1 MDNRARSHH
10 TDRGAVN
17 TSLVVWIM
25 AIFALAALF
34 AGLGWAGVFDSGDE
48 EGTTAPP
55 ATIEPTDWTGVVVDS
70 ITGEPLGGVT
80 VTPTDVTGAPISS
93 LAVVTAADGSYTLP
107 GLTLDE
113 YGLSADGSLV
123 AHEQGW
129 VASTS
134 GPLGHLVVQAW
145 GDAATFAPGVFG
157 DIALDPIEVPV
168 ASTSTSPSSSAA
180 PTTIAP
186 TTTAANHGPDIG
198 VLDVSPISVS
208 PSAFCGPTEVDLS
221 VAVTDPD
228 GVGMVNVEWSYPSD
242 EFGVPGTASGSE
254 TLSRDPGTDTWRGT
268 LSFWKQPWYAITDV
282 TLKVVAHDTR
292 TMRRSRT
299 FDSILT
305 IERC

>member
-1 MDNRARSHH
+1 MDNRARSSRP
-10 TDRGAVN
+10 DRGAIN
-17 TSLVVWIM
+17 TSLALWIM

-34 AGLGWAGVFDSGDE
+34 AGLGWAGVFESGDDE
-48 EGTTAPP
+48 STPTPP

-80 VTPTDVTGAPISS
+80 VTPTDVTGAPISA

-123 AHEQGW
+123 AHEHGW
-129 VASTS
+129 VASIS
-134 GPLGHLVVQAW
+134 GPRGHLVVQTW
-145 GDAATFAPGVFG
+145 GEAATFAPGVFG
-157 DIALDPIEVPV
+157 DIALDPIDES
-168 ASTSTSPSSSAA
+168 AGSTSS
-180 PTTIAP
+180 PTTVTP
-186 TTTAANHGPDIG
+186 TTAGTTTSAENHGPDIG
-198 VLDVSPISVS
+198 VPTVNPSTVS
-208 PSAFCGPTEVDLS
+208 PSAFCGNTTTVLRVE
-221 VAVTDPD
+221 ATDPD
-228 GVGMVNVEWSYPSD
+228 GVGSVVVEWTYASD

-254 TLSRDPGTDTWRGT
+254 TLTREPGSDTWTGM
-268 LSFWKQPWYAITDV
+268 LSFWKQPWQAITPV
-282 TLKVVAHDTR
+282 SLKVIAYDTR